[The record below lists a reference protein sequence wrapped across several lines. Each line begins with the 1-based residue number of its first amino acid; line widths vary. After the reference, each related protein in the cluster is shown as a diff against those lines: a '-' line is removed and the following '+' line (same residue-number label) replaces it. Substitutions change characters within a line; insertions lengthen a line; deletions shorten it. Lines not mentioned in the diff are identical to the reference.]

1 MIRKL
6 FFLALPWALVYVL
19 GRIHWLLG
27 LLALLGLF
35 WIVRRSWRRVKEAR
49 HRGDVSSYSTG
60 NDALNWA
67 LALAHPMAFHSIQGG
82 FADSHLSGADE
93 TLAAQLRPM
102 VLHHL
107 GMRTDLDDASIAR
120 QLPDLLR
127 QRWFMQ
133 DLQKLHPGDDPRAA
147 MAFACARAAF
157 YVRCAFLLGWLQEDL
172 HKQVLLLNARRAQQ
186 CFGSWLEF
194 GTAYARGRRQW
205 IAQGRA
211 DVLGKAVGEEEVAQ
225 WVADPR
231 HPWHAM
237 DWRLVLDTS
246 DAPAQALPAHAAAT

>member
-1 MIRKL
+1 MIRKTL
-6 FFLALPWALVYVL
+6 FLVLPWALIYVL

-27 LLALLGLF
+27 TLALLGLC
-35 WIVRRSWRRVKEAR
+35 WIVRSSWRRVKEAR
-49 HRGDVSSYSTG
+49 RRGDASSYSTG
-60 NDALNWA
+60 SEALDWA

-82 FADSHLSGADE
+82 FADSHLSGADDA
-93 TLAAQLRPM
+93 LAAQLRPM

-120 QLPDLLR
+120 QLPELLR

-133 DLQKLHPGDDPRAA
+133 DLQKLQPGDDPRAA

-172 HKQVLLLNARRAQQ
+172 HRQVLLLNACRAQQ

-211 DVLGKAVGEEEVAQ
+211 DVLGKAVSEEDVVQ
-225 WVADPR
+225 WTADAR

-237 DWRLVLDTS
+237 DWHLVLDAS
-246 DAPAQALPAHAAAT
+246 DVPAQALLANTAAT